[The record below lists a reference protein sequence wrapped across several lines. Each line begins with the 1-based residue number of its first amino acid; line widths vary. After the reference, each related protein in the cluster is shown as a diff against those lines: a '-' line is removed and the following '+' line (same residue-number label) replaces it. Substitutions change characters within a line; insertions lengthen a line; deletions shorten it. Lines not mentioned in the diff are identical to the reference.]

1 MMRPGDR
8 ASRVLLVLAVAAVPL
23 RWLPEATWLV
33 LAGLIGLFTAAAA
46 EVVVLRKARIT
57 AERAER
63 LALPLDE
70 PEEVELTV
78 AVHST
83 RPLSLVVRQ
92 VWPALL
98 DPPASEERRR
108 VRPGELLRLR
118 LPVRGVVR
126 GSAPLP
132 APHAALSVW
141 GLVERRVELPAA
153 GEVQVLPNL
162 KAVARLHRKLNRFAL
177 RGLGSRASA
186 KLGKGREFDRL
197 RDYVLGD
204 DLRDV
209 AWKSSAR
216 HGRLIVQEFR
226 LDRSQDVL
234 VCLDRGHRMA
244 ARVARVTRL
253 DHAIDAALLL
263 AYIANR
269 MEDRIGLLS
278 FAGEAEQGI
287 AQGRGRTQLRRLT
300 AYATGLMP
308 EVVHTDYTALAAHL
322 RRRLRHRT
330 LVLLLTAL
338 PEREEQGELLRAV
351 EVLTPQHLPLVVL
364 LTDPE
369 LEAVARM
376 RPASKDELC
385 RTLVARDLWHGRQ
398 QMVRRLRRRGALV
411 VETPPGDAGLDAVNA
426 YLEVKRAQRL

>member
-1 MMRPGDR
+1 MRPGER
-8 ASRVLLVLAVAAVPL
+8 ASHVLLLLALAAVVVA
-23 RWLPEATWLV
+23 WLPEAVWL
-33 LAGLIGLFTAAAA
+33 LAAGLGALLFMTAAEAA
-46 EVVVLRKARIT
+46 ILARARVT
-57 AERAER
+57 AERSAR
-63 LALPLDE
+63 IALPLDE

-78 AVHST
+78 AVHAR
-83 RPLSLVVRQ
+83 RPLAVLVRQ
-92 VWPALL
+92 VWPPLL
-98 DPPASEERRR
+98 DPAASEERRR
-108 VRPGELLRLR
+108 VRPGELARFR
-118 LPVRGVVR
+118 FPVRGVVR
-126 GSAPLP
+126 GGAPLP
-132 APHAALSVW
+132 APHAALAVW
-141 GLVERRVELPAA
+141 GLVERRVALPLE

-197 RDYVLGD
+197 RDYVVGD
-204 DLRDV
+204 DARDV
-209 AWKSSAR
+209 AWKASAR
-216 HGRLIVQEFR
+216 HRKLIVQEFR
-226 LDRSQDVL
+226 LDRSQDIL

-263 AYIANR
+263 GYIANR

-278 FAGEAEQGI
+278 FAAEAEQGI
-287 AQGRGRTQLRRLT
+287 AQGRGRSQLRRLT
-300 AYATGLMP
+300 AYATGLAP

-330 LVLLLTAL
+330 LVLVLTAL

-364 LTDPE
+364 FTDPE
-369 LEAVARM
+369 LEAVARLQ
-376 RPASKDELC
+376 PASKEELC

-411 VETPPGDAGLDAVNA
+411 VETSPGDAGLEAVNA